1 MGNYSEK
8 YAPLNTN
15 TVAEKYAPLN
25 ANTVAAVKLYSTIK
39 NTELKKV
46 VKREIINKSFT
57 RLYGEE

>member
-1 MGNYSEK
+1 M
-8 YAPLNTN
+8 NTN